1 MNITKYGLWVVKKR
15 VNKMTMYELWLESML
30 KVKGQR
36 SQLFK
41 LESKFPYA
49 LFKLIKT
56 ADLKNSDNYEYHSVT
71 YHVWNTITCEWDA
84 YTDYLTAYNHFKKI
98 SKLFEEDIK

>member
-1 MNITKYGLWVVKKR
+1 
-15 VNKMTMYELWLESML
+15 MTTYELWLESIA
-30 KVKGQR
+30 KSQR

-41 LESKFPYA
+41 LESKFPYV
-49 LFKLIKT
+49 LFKLIET

-84 YTDYLTAYNHFKKI
+84 YTDYLTAYNHFKKKKKI
-98 SKLFEEDIK
+98 SKLFEEDINEKNNS

>member
-15 VNKMTMYELWLESML
+15 VNKMTMYELWLESIAKTPRTQM
-30 KVKGQR
+30 
-36 SQLFK
+36 FK

>member
-1 MNITKYGLWVVKKR
+1 
-15 VNKMTMYELWLESML
+15 MTPMTVYELWLQSIA
-30 KVKGQR
+30 KNPR

-41 LESKFPYA
+41 LESEFPYA

-71 YHVWNTITCEWDA
+71 YHVWNTITCEWDV

-98 SKLFEEDIK
+98 SKLFEEDIN

>member
-1 MNITKYGLWVVKKR
+1 
-15 VNKMTMYELWLESML
+15 MTTYELWLESIA
-30 KVKGQR
+30 KTPR

-49 LFKLIKT
+49 LFKLIET

-71 YHVWNTITCEWDA
+71 YHVWKTITCKWKEKNNNIKEKNNLKKKKKKLVN
-84 YTDYLTAYNHFKKI
+84 YTRRI
-98 SKLFEEDIK
+98 